1 MMLTEPDPAKS
12 SYPDP
17 QHRPEHTINAIRLHP
32 SDVNPVE
39 TKKNLEKPLL
49 RRKSDLPT
57 DILTQKSLENY
68 QRADEYLSTPAAPA
82 DNI

>member
-1 MMLTEPDPAKS
+1 
-12 SYPDP
+12 
-17 QHRPEHTINAIRLHP
+17 
-32 SDVNPVE
+32 VE

-68 QRADEYLSTPAAPA
+68 QVPAVQDQDQKDIYLFWQNVSYLLLYW
-82 DNI
+82 NR